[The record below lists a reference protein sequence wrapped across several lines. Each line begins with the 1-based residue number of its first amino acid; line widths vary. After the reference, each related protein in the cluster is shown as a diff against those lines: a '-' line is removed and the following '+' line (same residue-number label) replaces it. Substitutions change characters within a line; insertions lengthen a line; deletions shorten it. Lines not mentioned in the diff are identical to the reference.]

1 MAWYQWLAS
10 FRNCI
15 LLPDGIPA
23 ACDERSGKGQWKEN
37 KFCILFEQLHP
48 DKIVPLCTV
57 VVCTAKS
64 VLSSCLSFLHKS
76 LIFQVLT
83 FHLCWVLFE
92 STGSDSFL
100 LLCVHT
106 NPTLTVASSK
116 FPGIFPV
123 VTTSVTWGP
132 LSIVPL
138 NLTVLFS
145 KVKVTLSPQAKIK
158 VNGIFMFTWH
168 DHPFIFTLFYVIFT

>member
-48 DKIVPLCTV
+48 DKIAPLCTV

-92 STGSDSFL
+92 SAGSDSFL

>member
-15 LLPDGIPA
+15 LLPDGKPA

-37 KFCILFEQLHP
+37 KFCTLFEQLHP
-48 DKIVPLCTV
+48 DKTAPLCSV
-57 VVCTAKS
+57 VVCTVKS
-64 VLSSCLSFLHKS
+64 ILSSCLSFLHKS
-76 LIFQVLT
+76 LIFQLLT
-83 FHLCWVLFE
+83 SQLCWAFLE

-100 LLCVHT
+100 LLCIHA
-106 NPTLTVASSK
+106 NPILIIASSK
-116 FPGIFPV
+116 FPGIFPL

-138 NLTVLFS
+138 NLNVLFS
-145 KVKVTLSPQAKIK
+145 KVKVTLFP
-158 VNGIFMFTWH
+158 
-168 DHPFIFTLFYVIFT
+168 